1 MTMHLLPA
9 YVTTTKFKH
18 NKKKKSA
25 SAIKADIEHD
35 KFLKKMGVHPDQLK
49 AKKSSNKAKYSIR
62 PNTHVAG
69 KPQTTVSQ
77 NWKRDTDQIPVGV
90 AVKKDANIYSG
101 ERKLLGIS
109 AMHKSS
115 LVPVFSS
122 DQAKEIANMRRG

>member
-18 NKKKKSA
+18 NKKKKTA
-25 SAIKADIEHD
+25 TAIKADIEHD
-35 KFLKKMGVHPDQLK
+35 KFLRSMGAHPDQLK
-49 AKKSSNKAKYSIR
+49 AKKSSYKATYRSKPR
-62 PNTHVAG
+62 TVKAG
-69 KPQTTVSQ
+69 QAKATVSQ